1 MNSQEATAQNY
12 RRLSQKKSGK
22 VFIKFKERRNN
33 VKAAKTK
40 VFWRKMVAVV
50 KPFAVVVC
58 VAAIG
63 VAGYFALFKSS
74 FFIVDAINIT
84 GTKNFVSLSDIT
96 EVTKN
101 RVFGKSIFDF
111 KEQELESVLASSFK
125 GAKEIEVTKKLPST
139 VDIVVMERTPL
150 ALIFNTDPENPY
162 MVDEDGYVLG
172 LVEKDKTNLPE
183 IKYEGDINVGSFVD
197 ETMVP
202 VFIELI
208 AALNEREIDASS
220 MSFHQRYERLFV
232 TNGVE
237 VLIANDK
244 NKSESVAVLETLL
257 KQLALEGKKVKK
269 IDLRYDKVI
278 VSYD

>member
-63 VAGYFALFKSS
+63 VAGYFVLFKSS
-74 FFIVDAINIT
+74 FIVDAINIT

-172 LVEKDKTNLPE
+172 LVEKDKTNLLSCGV
-183 IKYEGDINVGSFVD
+183 KGA
-197 ETMVP
+197 
-202 VFIELI
+202 I
-208 AALNEREIDASS
+208 AYI
-220 MSFHQRYERLFV
+220 
-232 TNGVE
+232 
-237 VLIANDK
+237 
-244 NKSESVAVLETLL
+244 
-257 KQLALEGKKVKK
+257 
-269 IDLRYDKVI
+269 
-278 VSYD
+278 